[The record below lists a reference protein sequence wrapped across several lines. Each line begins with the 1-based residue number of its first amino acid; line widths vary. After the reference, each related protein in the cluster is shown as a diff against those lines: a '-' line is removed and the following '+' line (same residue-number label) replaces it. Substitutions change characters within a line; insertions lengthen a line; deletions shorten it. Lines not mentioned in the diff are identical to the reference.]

1 VSSDFQEFPAVS
13 PRWNEE
19 TASGGAAFRR
29 HAPSRKEWALSAL
42 LFFLTVISTTV
53 AGLAYMA
60 GPTAVFYIPKIVSTR
75 PELILGALQFSL
87 PLMAIL
93 LAHELGH
100 FFACRY
106 YGLRCTPPF
115 FIPTPFPYTGTFG
128 AFIKIKSTFGSK
140 RSLFDIGIAGPLA
153 GFIVTMIVLW
163 FGISLS
169 RIVNFAPI
177 IPGTIE
183 FGEPAIFRLIGMLL
197 LDYDPSRQVMF
208 AHPAAIA
215 GTFGLLLTCLNL
227 LPVWQLDGGHISY
240 AVFGRKLQRKISFV
254 VLVLLTLMGLYEW
267 PTPSYL
273 VFGLVVFILGQRVH
287 FFHPATL
294 KDWEPLGF
302 GRTILAFIA
311 LLILILCFTPV
322 PIKNIW

>member
-1 VSSDFQEFPAVS
+1 MSSDFQEFPAVS
-13 PRWNEE
+13 PGWNDE
-19 TASGGAAFRR
+19 TASGSTALRR

-60 GPTAVFYIPKIVSTR
+60 GPTAILHIPEIVSTR

-140 RSLFDIGIAGPLA
+140 RSLFDVGIAGPLA
-153 GFIVTMIVLW
+153 GFIVTLIVLW
-163 FGISLS
+163 IGISS
-169 RIVNFAPI
+169 SHISYFVPVS
-177 IPGTIE
+177 PGIIE
-183 FGEPAIFRLIGMLL
+183 FGEPVIFRLIGMLL
-197 LDYDPSRQVMF
+197 LDYDPSSHVIF

-227 LPVWQLDGGHISY
+227 LPIWQLDGGHIAY
-240 AVFGRKLQRKISFV
+240 AVFGRKLQRKISIV
-254 VLVLLTLMGLYEW
+254 VLVLLTLVGLSEW

-273 VFGLVVFILGQRVH
+273 VFGLVVFILGSRAH
-287 FFHPATL
+287 FFHPSTL
-294 KDWEPLGF
+294 KDWEALGY
-302 GRTILAFIA
+302 GRTSLALIA

-322 PIKNIW
+322 PVSIT

>member
-1 VSSDFQEFPAVS
+1 MSSDFQEFPAVS
-13 PRWNEE
+13 PKWNGE
-19 TASGGAAFRR
+19 TADRGTAFRI

-42 LFFLTVISTTV
+42 LFCITVVTTTI
-53 AGLAYMA
+53 AGLAYIV
-60 GPTAVFYIPKIVSTR
+60 GWTAILYIPRIISTR
-75 PELILGALQFSL
+75 PELILVALQFSL

-100 FFACRY
+100 FFACLY

-115 FIPTPFPYTGTFG
+115 FIPTPFPYSGTFG

-140 RSLFDIGIAGPLA
+140 RSLFDVGIAGPLA
-153 GFIVTMIVLW
+153 GFIVTLIVLW
-163 FGISLS
+163 FGIGYSQIGNS
-169 RIVNFAPI
+169 AQIM
-177 IPGTIE
+177 PGTIE
-183 FGEPAIFRLIGMLL
+183 FGEPSVFRLMGMLL

-227 LPVWQLDGGHISY
+227 LPIWQLDGGHIAY
-240 AVFGRKLQRKISFV
+240 AVFGRKLQKKISVV
-254 VLVLLTLMGLYEW
+254 VLVFLTLAGLYEW

-287 FFHPATL
+287 FFHPATS
-294 KDWEPLGF
+294 KDWEPLGYC
-302 GRTILAFIA
+302 RTILAFIA

-322 PIKNIW
+322 PVSFT